1 MRRPRRLVQLTC
13 RECGFLT
20 EVNPESDRHRPKY
33 CSRCGAVI
41 LAARVSRKTAESNE
55 SQKTQGGALD
65 RSLMVLQRVLGD
77 SNEERIKTL
86 SSMKG
91 LEPREIRQ
99 ALEEYRRRKR

>member
-1 MRRPRRLVQLTC
+1 
-13 RECGFLT
+13 
-20 EVNPESDRHRPKY
+20 
-33 CSRCGAVI
+33 
-41 LAARVSRKTAESNE
+41 
-55 SQKTQGGALD
+55 
-65 RSLMVLQRVLGD
+65 MVLQRVLGD